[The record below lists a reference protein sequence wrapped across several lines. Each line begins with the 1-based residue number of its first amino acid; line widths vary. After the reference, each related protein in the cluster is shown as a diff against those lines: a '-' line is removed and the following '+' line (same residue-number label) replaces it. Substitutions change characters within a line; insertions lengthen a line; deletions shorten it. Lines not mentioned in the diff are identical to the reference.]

1 MRNTYL
7 LFTVGLAGM
16 LLSASSVVAQQ
27 PDPVLD
33 PLDKRVALF
42 FEQVKSNNIETIKVA
57 YQQLLDSKQLGARR
71 IGTPEDRKK
80 LEEDTKLI
88 GDTCGAYRGFDRVY
102 TKQVGSDLVFM
113 KYLYKC
119 SKLPVLWH
127 LTFYRPPVGTELGPD
142 SRSWQVIAIRFDT
155 DLEVLTLLKE

>member
-1 MRNTYL
+1 MRNTHL
-7 LFTVGLAGM
+7 LFVAGLVGM
-16 LLSASSVVAQQ
+16 LLSASSALAQQ

-33 PLDKRVALF
+33 PLHQRVSTF
-42 FEQVKSNNIETIKVA
+42 FEQVKSKNIKVA
-57 YQQLLDSKQLGARR
+57 YQQLLDSKQLGARQ

-80 LEEDTKLI
+80 LEEDTLLI
-88 GDTCGAYRGFDRVY
+88 EETCGAYRSFERVY
-102 TKQVGSDLVFM
+102 AKQVGSDLVFM

-127 LTFYRPPVGTELGPD
+127 LTFYRPPVGTELGPEG
-142 SRSWQVIAIRFDT
+142 RSWQVIAIRFDT